1 VNTYGATLVWI
12 TGVVGALVAVVVFA
26 LFMALWRAAKRGV
39 RSSGDTALLSAAL
52 QDALARLAA
61 QERAMSARAVASE
74 QLSTQVFDSL
84 TAGLIVVDDAGRVK
98 LANPAA
104 VRMLSLPSDASGRT
118 YADVLAA
125 APPLVDVL
133 SEGLSA
139 RRAIVR
145 RALRVHDGGRSWHF
159 GVTVSPL
166 GDASAPNGAI
176 CLFSDL
182 TQVVELE
189 QQLQLKEALARL
201 GELTAGIA
209 HEFRNGLATIHG
221 YSRLIDPQAIPDRFR
236 PCVEGIRQETD
247 ALGHIVTSFLDFARP
262 ERIALLPLALEAV
275 VRRAAGDLESEL
287 PPSTCVTTRGTFGT
301 VEGDEVLLRQLF
313 ANLIRNAAE
322 ACDVAGTVPTIT
334 ITGRLDEPRSA
345 ALVTVD
351 DNGPGIPEAN
361 RGRIF
366 QPFFTTRS
374 RGSGLGLS
382 IVQKIALLHNGNVS
396 VGQPNGSGTR
406 IELLLPLY
414 HPENAPSLAI
424 RVP

>member
-1 VNTYGATLVWI
+1 VNDAGRTLVAL
-12 TGVVGALVAVVVFA
+12 TGVVAVLVAVVGFA
-26 LFMALWRAAKRGV
+26 LLRFMGAARAARQGV
-39 RSSGDTALLSAAL
+39 RAGGETALLSSAL
-52 QDALARLAA
+52 QDALTRLAA
-61 QERAMSARAVASE
+61 QERATSARAVASE

-84 TAGLIVVDDAGRVK
+84 TAGLIVIDDEGLVK

-104 VRMLSLPSDASGRT
+104 MRMLSLPADTAGRQ
-118 YADVLAA
+118 YRELLAA
-125 APPLVDVL
+125 APSLADVL
-133 SEGLSA
+133 KEGLTA
-139 RRAIVR
+139 REPIVR
-145 RALRVHDGGRSWHF
+145 RALHVQQGGQSWHF

-166 GDASAPNGAI
+166 GDGASPKGAI

-221 YSRLIDPQAIPDRFR
+221 YSRIIDPAAIPERFR
-236 PCVEGIRQETD
+236 PCIEGIRQETD
-247 ALGHIVTSFLDFARP
+247 ALGHVVTNFLDFARP
-262 ERIALLPLALEAV
+262 ERIALSPVAIEPV
-275 VRRAAGDLESEL
+275 VRRAAEDLASEL
-287 PPSTCVTTRGTFGT
+287 PASTSVSTGGAFGT
-301 VEGDEVLLRQLF
+301 IEGDEVLLRQMF

-322 ACDVAGTVPTIT
+322 ACHSTGTVPVIS
-334 ITGRLDEPRSA
+334 ITGR
-345 ALVTVD
+345 VD
-351 DNGPGIPEAN
+351 PARHLLSLAIEDNGPGIPDAD

-396 VGQPNGSGTR
+396 VGASSGAGAR
-406 IELLLPLY
+406 IDLSFPILP
-414 HPENAPSLAI
+414 
-424 RVP
+424 R

>member
-1 VNTYGATLVWI
+1 
-12 TGVVGALVAVVVFA
+12 
-26 LFMALWRAAKRGV
+26 
-39 RSSGDTALLSAAL
+39 
-52 QDALARLAA
+52 
-61 QERAMSARAVASE
+61 
-74 QLSTQVFDSL
+74 
-84 TAGLIVVDDAGRVK
+84 
-98 LANPAA
+98 
-104 VRMLSLPSDASGRT
+104 
-118 YADVLAA
+118 
-125 APPLVDVL
+125 
-133 SEGLSA
+133 
-139 RRAIVR
+139 VR
-145 RALRVHDGGRSWHF
+145 RALHVHGGGGSSHF

-166 GDASAPNGAI
+166 GDAGGPNGAI

-221 YSRLIDPQAIPDRFR
+221 YSRLIDPQAIPERFR

-275 VRRAAGDLESEL
+275 ARRAAGDLEGEL
-287 PPSTCVTTRGTFGT
+287 PPSTTVTTRGTFGT

-322 ACDVAGTVPTIT
+322 ACDVVGTAPMIT
-334 ITGRLDEPRSA
+334 ITGRLDEARST

-351 DNGPGIPEAN
+351 DNGPGIPEAD

-396 VGQPNGSGTR
+396 VGQTNGSGTR
-406 IELLLPLY
+406 IELSLPLCRAAT
-414 HPENAPSLAI
+414 APPLAGH
-424 RVP
+424 VT

>member
-1 VNTYGATLVWI
+1 MNTYGATLVWI

-84 TAGLIVVDDAGRVK
+84 TAGLIVVDDIGRVK

-104 VRMLSLPSDASGRT
+104 VRMLSLPPDASGRN

-133 SEGLSA
+133 AEGLTA
-139 RRAIVR
+139 RRAILR
-145 RALRVHDGGRSWHF
+145 RALHVHGGGGSSHF

-166 GDASAPNGAI
+166 GDAGGPNGAI

-221 YSRLIDPQAIPDRFR
+221 YSRLIDPQAIPERFR

-275 VRRAAGDLESEL
+275 ARRAAGDLEGEL
-287 PPSTCVTTRGTFGT
+287 PPSTTVTTRGTFAT

-322 ACDVAGTVPTIT
+322 ACDVVGTAPVIT
-334 ITGRLDEPRSA
+334 ITGRLDEARST

-351 DNGPGIPEAN
+351 DNGPGIPEAD

-396 VGQPNGSGTR
+396 VGHTNGSGTR
-406 IELLLPLY
+406 IELSLPLCRAAT
-414 HPENAPSLAI
+414 APPLAGHVI
-424 RVP
+424 